1 MKKPYDS
8 LLPSLFGSDSFNSGE
23 SVITSR
29 LLPLV
34 NVKAFVNVNTLYNQ
48 SRISCDDNDV
58 QEVRCCALMC
68 SIAHFITDARHV
80 MLNNSS

>member
-8 LLPSLFGSDSFNSGE
+8 LLPSLFGSDSFDSGE

-34 NVKAFVNVNTLYNQ
+34 NVKAFINVNTRYNQ
-48 SRISCDDNDV
+48 SRIS
-58 QEVRCCALMC
+58 
-68 SIAHFITDARHV
+68 
-80 MLNNSS
+80 

>member
-29 LLPLV
+29 LLRLV
-34 NVKAFVNVNTLYNQ
+34 NVKAFINVNTRYNQ
-48 SRISCDDNDV
+48 SRISCDDKDV
-58 QEVRCCALMC
+58 QEVRCLVLNC
-68 SIAHFITDARHV
+68 FITDARHV
-80 MLNNSS
+80 ILLATSYCCC